1 MGREREAQLEEVR
14 RSSIETICIIHTYL
28 RLSEGGVA
36 CPEVVL
42 LKKHVLVMSFIG
54 HDQVPAPTL
63 KEAPLSRDQLT
74 SAYQQCIQVS
84 QHTHSLTIIVL
95 PLCLADPS

>member
-1 MGREREAQLEEVR
+1 MLLTPPP
-14 RSSIETICIIHTYL
+14 SPC

-54 HDQVPAPTL
+54 HDQIPAPTL

-74 SAYQQCIQVS
+74 SAYQQCIQV
-84 QHTHSLTIIVL
+84 HT
-95 PLCLADPS
+95 LATLYF